1 MVNKKSVLKCQF
13 RDYLNPDEAKK
24 EPKPTKPI
32 DFNYGN
38 KLKFKEKNND

>member
-1 MVNKKSVLKCQF
+1 VVEKKVWQCKF

-32 DFNYGN
+32 DFNYEN
-38 KLKFKEKNND
+38 KLKLKEEKQ